1 MTALWALIRKECAV
15 LFASPIAYAVLTT
28 VTVLTSI
35 LFFEHLRLYNQ
46 QLFLYASSNMGG
58 FDSDS
63 IPDYINLRDTVFLP
77 VMEQLGLTLL
87 LPIPLVTMRVFAR
100 ERANGTDELLLTS
113 GVSPAQI
120 VAAKFIVTYA
130 FVVLML
136 GVSFIYPASAIARG
150 GIGLGHLL
158 SVFTGLVLLGVGIAS
173 VGLVCS
179 ALTRSQVLAATT
191 TVGFAYLFYDFGWA
205 YGFLGP
211 VASGFFDGL
220 ALHGHFARFSE
231 GRVAVI
237 DLVYFVALAVA
248 AGGLVRAALDWR
260 RLTG

>member
-1 MTALWALIRKECAV
+1 MTTLWALIRKECAV

-63 IPDYINLRDTVFLP
+63 IPDYINLRDTVFFP

-113 GVSPAQI
+113 GASASQI
-120 VAAKFIVTYA
+120 VAAKFLVTYG
-130 FVVLML
+130 FVILMM
-136 GVSFIYPASAIARG
+136 GVSFVYPTSAIVRG
-150 GIGLGHLL
+150 GIGVGHLL
-158 SVFTGLVLLGVGIAS
+158 SVFTGLVLLGIGIAS

-179 ALTRSQVLAATT
+179 ALTRSQVLAAAT

-211 VASGFFDGL
+211 TAAAYFDGL

-237 DLVYFVALAVA
+237 DLAYFVALATA
-248 AGGLVRAALDWR
+248 AGGVVRAALDWR

>member
-63 IPDYINLRDTVFLP
+63 IPDYINLRDTVFFP
-77 VMEQLGLTLL
+77 VMEQLGLTLVL
-87 LPIPLVTMRVFAR
+87 TIPLVTMRVFAR

-113 GVSPAQI
+113 GVSPTQI
-120 VAAKFIVTYA
+120 VAAKFFVTYG
-130 FVVLML
+130 FVILMM
-136 GVSFIYPASAIARG
+136 GVSFIYPAGAIARG

-158 SVFTGLVLLGVGIAS
+158 SVFTGLALLGVGIAS

-179 ALTRSQVLAATT
+179 ALTRSQVLAAAT

-205 YGFLGP
+205 HGFLGP
-211 VASGFFDGL
+211 TASGFFDDL

-237 DLVYFVALAVA
+237 DLIYFVALAVA
-248 AGGLVRAALDWR
+248 AGGLVRGALDWR

>member
-1 MTALWALIRKECAV
+1 MTTLWALIRKECAV

-63 IPDYINLRDTVFLP
+63 IPDYINLRDTVFFP

-113 GVSPAQI
+113 GASASQI
-120 VAAKFIVTYA
+120 VAAKFLVTYG
-130 FVVLML
+130 FVILMM
-136 GVSFIYPASAIARG
+136 GVSFIP
-150 GIGLGHLL
+150 
-158 SVFTGLVLLGVGIAS
+158 
-173 VGLVCS
+173 CS
-179 ALTRSQVLAATT
+179 IM
-191 TVGFAYLFYDFGWA
+191 F
-205 YGFLGP
+205 
-211 VASGFFDGL
+211 
-220 ALHGHFARFSE
+220 
-231 GRVAVI
+231 
-237 DLVYFVALAVA
+237 
-248 AGGLVRAALDWR
+248 
-260 RLTG
+260 